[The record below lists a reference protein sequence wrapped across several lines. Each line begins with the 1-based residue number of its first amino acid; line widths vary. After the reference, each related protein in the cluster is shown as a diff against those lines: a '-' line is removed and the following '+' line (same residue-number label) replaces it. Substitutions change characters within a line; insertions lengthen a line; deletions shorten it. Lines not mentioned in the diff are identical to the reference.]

1 MYNAVGCEIS
11 LALIGMHAFTGCDT
25 VSALAGHGKLTT
37 LKQTKSKKIFQ
48 EAFTELGQTWE
59 VLPELHRKLQTIICQ
74 MCRLFGHA
82 FSLRKLPISDLEK
95 MSGGST

>member
-11 LALIGMHAFTGCDT
+11 RALIGMHAFTWCDT

-59 VLPELHRKLQTIICQ
+59 VLPELHRKLQTVTCQ
-74 MCRLFGHA
+74 IYLPSATTNGVNKLRYHLFCA
-82 FSLRKLPISDLEK
+82 RK
-95 MSGGST
+95 

>member
-11 LALIGMHAFTGCDT
+11 RALIGMDAFTGYDT

-59 VLPELHRKLQTIICQ
+59 VSPELHRKLQTVTCQ
-74 MCRLFGHA
+74 IYLPSATTNEVNKLRYHLFCA
-82 FSLRKLPISDLEK
+82 RK
-95 MSGGST
+95 